1 MKKYQYLLIP
11 AIFLVAFVV
20 FTILVKTVDVDYLAL
35 GNYKIGFKSFNYETQ
50 SKILDMAR
58 QSPMKKLSDVLLYV
72 SIGSCLIY
80 VVIGI
85 YQLIKTKSLF
95 KVNYRLYML
104 ALTYVSIAVIY
115 FIFEILKINYSPDLT
130 NGLKASY
137 PSSHVF
143 IGATLICVNIYA
155 AMEMLNMNE
164 ENKWLRTVG
173 YIAGLVIC
181 VALIVSRTLS
191 AKHWATDII
200 ASVILTGFIVS
211 LFIALYNKFFVTK
224 KEDVEEVE

>member
-35 GNYKIGFKSFNYETQ
+35 GNYKIGFKSFNYEAQ

-58 QSPMKKLSDVLLYV
+58 QSPMKKLSDALLYV

-104 ALTYVSIAVIY
+104 ALTYISIAVIY
-115 FIFEILKINYSPDLT
+115 FVFEILKINYSPDLT
-130 NGLKASY
+130 DGLKASY
-137 PSSHVF
+137 PCSHVF
-143 IGATLICVNIYA
+143 IGTTLICVNIYA

-164 ENKWLRTVG
+164 K
-173 YIAGLVIC
+173 
-181 VALIVSRTLS
+181 
-191 AKHWATDII
+191 
-200 ASVILTGFIVS
+200 
-211 LFIALYNKFFVTK
+211 NKFREKLF
-224 KEDVEEVE
+224 